1 MNQPA
6 EPNDPY
12 RYVIDSGKPL
22 SRSLLWTMQRRYF
35 EDQGVEAWSTNIVP
49 SYITSNP
56 FIARRYAQVVLGY
69 LRDIWAALDP
79 SQPLYIVELG
89 AGGGRFA
96 FYFLRCFQEL
106 LAESPFAILK

>member
-1 MNQPA
+1 MVNSRLDTYLFAVCCSLLLHAPFSRLGYIIIGAQANGIEGGDLNQPA

-56 FIARRYAQVVLGY
+56 FIARS
-69 LRDIWAALDP
+69 P
-79 SQPLYIVELG
+79 PL
-89 AGGGRFA
+89 A
-96 FYFLRCFQEL
+96 F
-106 LAESPFAILK
+106 P